1 MIIRSGSQLR
11 RATRHHLCD
20 NMILKNHNINSFA
33 SNSIPNQTSRNIIT
47 SPVYLFKKESFY
59 NFSFPSPNLLWSQKI
74 NPNNIN
80 NFDLLSLAKTHHNFS
95 FIFSSVL
102 DSSSTFILDD
112 SEKEGSLDNVNGP
125 SKRSQQSNPSSEKS
139 FHTPRKFHVLLGNP
153 QPDFLINTPVK
164 VKAGLYG
171 DLI

>member
-102 DSSSTFILDD
+102 DSYSSTYALGPPRLILETE
-112 SEKEGSLDNVNGP
+112 SSTLPSPMNFLHSPTSMTAGSLCSRKNSEISFGSIPPLDSFRFVNG
-125 SKRSQQSNPSSEKS
+125 
-139 FHTPRKFHVLLGNP
+139 
-153 QPDFLINTPVK
+153 
-164 VKAGLYG
+164 
-171 DLI
+171 